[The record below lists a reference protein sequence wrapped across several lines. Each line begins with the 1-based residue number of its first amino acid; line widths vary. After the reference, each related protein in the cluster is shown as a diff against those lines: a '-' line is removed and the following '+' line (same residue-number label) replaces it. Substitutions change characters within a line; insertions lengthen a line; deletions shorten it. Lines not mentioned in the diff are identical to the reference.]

1 MPRSFPIYN
10 HDTQLTIFE
19 AGSGDGG
26 CLRAGCSDCKILQLA
41 RVEDGDMNDPYFDHE
56 DFAIALDKLSGS
68 AAPGPDGVPAMMLKR
83 GKRTICRILSQ
94 IFKTSFDSG
103 QLPEIL
109 KASYIIPIHK
119 GESKAEPSNY
129 RNVSLTSHLIKT
141 FERVLVKPLVRYL
154 ELNGWMDAKQHGGR
168 AGRSTLS
175 QLILHHDQILQAME
189 EGSNIDAV
197 YLDFAKA
204 FDKVDHG
211 LLLHKLKQMGV
222 KGKLG
227 RWIQNFLKGRTNE
240 VLVDDQK
247 SLKFLL
253 KSGIPQGSVLG
264 PILFLIYISDIGE
277 NLSVEPLVYIDDTK
291 SIKKI
296 HNEDDVEKLQEYIS
310 KLHDWGK
317 RNNMEFN
324 NKKFVV
330 LRYGKN
336 IEIKENTSYFSGE
349 TDEIIEEKESTRD
362 LGIIM
367 QNDAS
372 FNEHIEKI
380 CKKVRQKSGWMF
392 RSFYN
397 RQGWFL
403 RHMWN
408 SLIQPHIDYCSQ
420 LWAPEEGGELQKIEK
435 LLKDYTAKIPEVSK
449 MTYWE
454 RLKKLK
460 MNSQQRR
467 SERYKIIYVWKTL
480 ENLVPDA
487 NLMLANEES
496 DRVGRKCKIPPLK
509 MRERKKREQSFQ
521 VAGPVLFNCLPK
533 EIRNMKGCGVE
544 EFKENLD
551 KFLKTIPDEPKI
563 GGAMPMNSR
572 QSNSIIHQM
581 ERGEWKTVD
590 PAGSHHL
597 SKADSDDMLLVL
609 TVHA

>member
-1 MPRSFPIYN
+1 M
-10 HDTQLTIFE
+10 
-19 AGSGDGG
+19 
-26 CLRAGCSDCKILQLA
+26 
-41 RVEDGDMNDPYFDHE
+41 
-56 DFAIALDKLSGS
+56 
-68 AAPGPDGVPAMMLKR
+68 
-83 GKRTICRILSQ
+83 
-94 IFKTSFDSG
+94 
-103 QLPEIL
+103 
-109 KASYIIPIHK
+109 
-119 GESKAEPSNY
+119 
-129 RNVSLTSHLIKT
+129 
-141 FERVLVKPLVRYL
+141 
-154 ELNGWMDAKQHGGR
+154 
-168 AGRSTLS
+168 
-175 QLILHHDQILQAME
+175 
-189 EGSNIDAV
+189 
-197 YLDFAKA
+197 
-204 FDKVDHG
+204 
-211 LLLHKLKQMGV
+211 
-222 KGKLG
+222 
-227 RWIQNFLKGRTNE
+227 
-240 VLVDDQK
+240 
-247 SLKFLL
+247 
-253 KSGIPQGSVLG
+253 
-264 PILFLIYISDIGE
+264 
-277 NLSVEPLVYIDDTK
+277 YIDDTK
-291 SIKKI
+291 AIKKI
-296 HNEDDVEKLQEYIS
+296 HSEDDVEKLQEDIS

-336 IEIKENTSYFSGE
+336 LEIKENTSYFSGE
-349 TDEIIEEKESTRD
+349 TDEIIKEKESTRD

-597 SKADSDDMLLVL
+597 SKADSEDMLLVL
-609 TVHA
+609 TVQLSMHRPKRTMHVTFKICFSSVNKVHTCVMSTNFF